1 MTGWLLIF
9 SLLVLG
15 GILSTLGDRL
25 GTRVGKARLSIFKL
39 RPKSTAVLIT
49 VFTGSIISAISFAIM
64 VAFNSQLRVGLFEL
78 DDIQAKIAER
88 ETELKKLEK
97 NLYALRSGDVV
108 ISSGQS
114 LLTKT
119 IKIEKN
125 DDIKKEI
132 ENILQQANLNAFNL
146 AKTNKSKY
154 RRILLVRK
162 DHIENLEKIIADRRS
177 WVVNIRSAGNILRG
191 ENYVYAFPEAILN
204 KNITRKGEVIASEK
218 ISLSQ
223 PDSESIRKKIKL
235 LLSSTLAEVKRRGS
249 LSSELKINA
258 TQINNLGNNLVSR
271 KNVDLEIIATE
282 NISLANSD
290 SESIRKK
297 IKLLLSSTLAE
308 VKKRGSLSS
317 ELKVNATQINNLG
330 KNLVSRKKGNI
341 QIIAKAIE
349 NSQSADKVPISLEL
363 QLLNRSFKT
372 NAK

>member
-88 ETELKKLEK
+88 ESELKKLEK
-97 NLYALRSGDVV
+97 NIYALRSGDVV

-162 DHIENLEKIIADRRS
+162 DHIENLEKIIADSRS

-271 KNVDLEIIATE
+271 NHLD
-282 NISLANSD
+282 
-290 SESIRKK
+290 
-297 IKLLLSSTLAE
+297 IK
-308 VKKRGSLSS
+308 
-317 ELKVNATQINNLG
+317 
-330 KNLVSRKKGNI
+330 
-341 QIIAKAIE
+341 IIAKSLD
-349 NSQSADKVPISLEL
+349 NSQSADKVSISLEL
-363 QLLNRSFKT
+363 QPLDKALIDKT
-372 NAK
+372 K